1 MHRSASAKNVRNVS
15 IDGSQHSAA
24 TDSRYK
30 SRTGH
35 HRILVP
41 FHNVNICSTVLHK
54 NDFNRV
60 KTASRCYTKE
70 ERQRHLDKFEEDQKR
85 LQEESERRK
94 NFLQYIDE
102 IRNEKLKSSGEPF
115 HMKDPAEDEKTLSR
129 VFWAKHEQVMKIIY
143 KNMKRKHFRWNNF
156 INNLTGGRS
165 EAGQSY
171 NFGEKS
177 PYGARCSNQ

>member
-24 TDSRYK
+24 TDSRRYS
-30 SRTGH
+30 SRSAQ

-70 ERQRHLDKFEEDQKR
+70 ERQRQLDRFDEDQKR

-102 IRNEKLKSSGEPF
+102 IRNEKLKSSGELF
-115 HMKDPAEDEKTLSR
+115 HMNDPAEDEKTLSR
-129 VFWAKHEQVMKIIY
+129 VFWAKHEQVS
-143 KNMKRKHFRWNNF
+143 
-156 INNLTGGRS
+156 L
-165 EAGQSY
+165 
-171 NFGEKS
+171 
-177 PYGARCSNQ
+177 

>member
-15 IDGSQHSAA
+15 IDGGSQHSAA
-24 TDSRYK
+24 TDCNRYNSR
-30 SRTGH
+30 SAQ

-70 ERQRHLDKFEEDQKR
+70 ERQRQLDKFEENQKR

-102 IRNEKLKSSGEPF
+102 IRNEKLKCSGEQF
-115 HMKDPAEDEKTLSR
+115 HMKDPAEDERTLSR
-129 VFWAKHEQVMKIIY
+129 VFWAKHEQVIKGI
-143 KNMKRKHFRWNNF
+143 F
-156 INNLTGGRS
+156 T
-165 EAGQSY
+165 
-171 NFGEKS
+171 
-177 PYGARCSNQ
+177 